1 MHDPDDID
9 FAMLLNLPS
18 RPGPCKAAETP
29 ERDPV
34 EARLQREVEAAPFVA
49 RAVVAVEVKHGSGK
63 VKV

>member
-9 FAMLLNLPS
+9 FAMLDLPT
-18 RPGPCKAAETP
+18 RATCKAAETP

-34 EARLQREVEAAPFVA
+34 EARLQREVEAATFVA
-49 RAVVAVEVKHGSGK
+49 RAIEARARSGK

>member
-1 MHDPDDID
+1 MHDHDDID
-9 FAMLLNLPS
+9 FVMFDLPT
-18 RPGPCKAAETP
+18 RATCKAAETP

-49 RAVVAVEVKHGSGK
+49 RAVVARAVEVKHGSGK